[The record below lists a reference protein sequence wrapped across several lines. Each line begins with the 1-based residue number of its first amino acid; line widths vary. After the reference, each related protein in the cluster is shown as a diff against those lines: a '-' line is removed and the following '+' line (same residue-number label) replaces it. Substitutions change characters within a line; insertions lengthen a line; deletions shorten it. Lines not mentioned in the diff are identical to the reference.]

1 MKKWKTPSQQHNHH
15 TRTEFSPANGPH
27 QKEQQ
32 DPPPP
37 HHRYCECNYSAGI
50 NFDAYFGTY
59 RDTLKE
65 TATTATTTN
74 KNSPTNS
81 DGSNEK
87 AEHEP
92 SPKLPPPPVDPKSSL
107 GFPEHSEYQLGTYA
121 LVFGSLYAYH
131 KGIIITSPSVVA
143 VVVSFGPAIWALI
156 LSVRTAPKSMS
167 WRKVCLAPF
176 DKDSTASLVLHLGL
190 GLVLAVFPIT
200 HLLNLVL
207 D

>member
-1 MKKWKTPSQQHNHH
+1 MGMHLVITPAASHSGYEDH
-15 TRTEFSPANGPH
+15 FSADLSH
-27 QKEQQ
+27 YL
-32 DPPPP
+32 

-65 TATTATTTN
+65 TTMATATTKIRRN

-81 DGSNEK
+81 NDGSNENV
-87 AEHEP
+87 EHEP
-92 SPKLPPPPVDPKSSL
+92 STTLPPPPVDPKASL
-107 GFPEHSEYQLGTYA
+107 GFSEHSQYQLGTYA
-121 LVFGSLYAYH
+121 LVVGSLYAYH

-143 VVVSFGPAIWALI
+143 VVVPFGPAIWAFI

-167 WRKVCLAPF
+167 WRKFCLAPF
-176 DKDSTASLVLHLGL
+176 DKDSTGSLVLHLGL
-190 GLVLAVFPIT
+190 GLVLAVFPIS
-200 HLLNLVL
+200 HLLSLVL